1 MTSQEQIT
9 TGLARIGAVLR
20 SQAWQ
25 HSGTLGVTPTQ
36 GQILVL
42 LCQRGPLRVGQV
54 AAQLGFTQPSAS
66 EGINTLVA
74 RGLLERHKCPG
85 DGRATMLSVT
95 AQGRQVAQAAAQWPD
110 AFMGAL
116 DVLDEQE
123 RAALLK
129 VLVKVIRQ
137 LQVQQVVPTQRVC
150 ATCVHFRPNVHGGQK
165 PHHCNFL
172 GTAFGDGQLRTD
184 CTDHKPAD
192 QHELEQIW
200 FQFNGQDSKAGM
212 EIGSAS

>member
-1 MTSQEQIT
+1 MTSLPQIT

-25 HSGTLGVTPTQ
+25 QSGSLGVTPTQ

-54 AAQLGFTQPSAS
+54 AAELGITQPSATDA
-66 EGINTLVA
+66 IRALVSK
-74 RGLLERHKCPG
+74 GLVVRQPCQT
-85 DGRATMLSVT
+85 DGRATLLSVT
-95 AQGRQVAQAAAQWPD
+95 DHGRHVAESAAQWPD
-110 AFMGAL
+110 AFLGAL

-137 LQVQQVVPTQRVC
+137 LQVQQVIPTQRVC
-150 ATCVHFRPNVHGGQK
+150 ATCVHFRPNVHEGAQ
-165 PHHCNFL
+165 PHHCDYL
-172 GTAFGDGQLRTD
+172 GTAFGDGGLRTD
-184 CTDHKPAD
+184 CPDHQEANPD
-192 QHELEQIW
+192 QLERIW
-200 FQFNGQDSKAGM
+200 QRFAV
-212 EIGSAS
+212 ASD